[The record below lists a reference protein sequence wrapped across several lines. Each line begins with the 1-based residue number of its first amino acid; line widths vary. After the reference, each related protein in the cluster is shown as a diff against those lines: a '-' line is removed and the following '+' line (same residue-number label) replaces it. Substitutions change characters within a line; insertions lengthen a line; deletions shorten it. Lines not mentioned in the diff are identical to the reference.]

1 MKRFIIADGV
11 IQGILAIASVACFAF
26 FYSFRTHIKAPFFYF
41 VYALIG
47 WQLLSSLTHV
57 LKKNSL
63 PKNRYLYGLQ
73 LIQLG
78 YTGCIALVLISS
90 SYTIIPN
97 SLAKIFD
104 YLFYGGIFTLV
115 PALLASIAFLTVRRL
130 FIPMPSAA

>member
-26 FYSFRTHIKAPFFYF
+26 FYSFRAYIKVPFFYF

-57 LKKNSL
+57 LKRNSL

-73 LIQLG
+73 LIEPG
-78 YTGCIALVLISS
+78 YTGFIAQVFV
-90 SYTIIPN
+90 IINYMIVPEG
-97 SLAKIFD
+97 LATVFA
-104 YLFYGGIFTLV
+104 YLFFGGIFTLV
-115 PALLASIAFLTVRRL
+115 PALLISIAFLTVRRL